1 MRAKYLFVIVVMFI
15 SSLYANELTKVGIVD
30 TNKVYQRY
38 IKESSKA
45 RKFNDY
51 KEQLEKEISKRKIE
65 IDQIEQELI
74 KARDDDNEALT
85 FELDSKLKVKKI
97 NLQEYVKH
105 KNRELNAMISTDA
118 SKSEF
123 SGKLYDAIRQI
134 GLQNGYS
141 VILKKSDPAIIWM
154 HNEVDIT
161 ELVIQELMK

>member
-1 MRAKYLFVIVVMFI
+1 MKIKFFAVLVTLLVTTIN
-15 SSLYANELTKVGIVD
+15 ANELTKVGIVD

-65 IDQIEQELI
+65 IDQIEKELI

-85 FELDSKLKVKKI
+85 IELDSKLKVKKI
-97 NLQEYVKH
+97 NLQEFVKH
-105 KNRELNAMISTDA
+105 KNRELNALISTDA

-134 GLQNGYS
+134 GLQKGYS